1 MQASKP
7 EINVANGETITLPEL
22 TIEDKRRAISPEM
35 RVYIRQGLHHPNWIG
50 WPNAN
55 SDFNQTGVLIQALDD
70 QTARV
75 LLVIDE
81 PEPKNTLAVL
91 RFAYDHLGYI
101 LHIDYATVLR
111 QILRDEN
118 EAEEIQV
125 EALPSMEFA

>member
-22 TIEDKRRAISPEM
+22 SVEDKERAISPEM
-35 RVYIRQGLHHPNWIG
+35 RIYIRQGLHHPNWIG

-70 QTARV
+70 QTARA

-81 PEPKNTLAVL
+81 ADPLNTLAVL
-91 RFAYDHLGYI
+91 KFAYDHLGYV
-101 LHIDYATVLR
+101 LHIDHATVAR
-111 QILRDEN
+111 QLSDKKNTTGDVIPET
-118 EAEEIQV
+118 
-125 EALPSMEFA
+125 LPSMEVA